1 MRESFYHFMRHQR
14 DPNRKD
20 DFTKLAYNIA
30 DDGMFPKT
38 AVDYDEV
45 SRYLETNVE
54 YVPSM
59 SLFDEAWNLYEKNKK
74 TI

>member
-1 MRESFYHFMRHQR
+1 MRESFYHFMRSQR

-20 DFTKLAYNIA
+20 EMTKLAYHIA

-38 AVDYDEV
+38 ADDYDEV
-45 SRYLETNVE
+45 SRYLETDVE

-59 SLFDEAWNLYEKNKK
+59 SLFDEAWNLYEKSKK